1 MHKQCLLPFW
11 HSGYQ
16 REIVMQST
24 NHLQHESNTMFQ
36 TPQSARQNRQL
47 DCWGTSC
54 LYQTVIWFSRKTNKV
69 LHREMNPLN
78 TVELWCGGQTCKNV
92 QLASQLMQFYHA
104 TASKA
109 VRLSSAHRSQPLPM
123 TAAWRQLHD
132 CTDLHLQKPV
142 SFWQFPNM
150 VYARPNVIVTGPSQ
164 HCKDWWDIVAWS
176 HFSVLTSI
184 RIIVCVFFLCF
195 AAVSCLSLSISL
207 WILTPASFCCK
218 MVWSWPPSGTDQLQL
233 QPWLASRYLEKEARI
248 RERTNEQCHI

>member
-69 LHREMNPLN
+69 LHRAMNPLN

-92 QLASQLMQFYHA
+92 QLASQLMQFYRA

-109 VRLSSAHRSQPLPM
+109 VTETDKQQSYCECPPVFGTQVT
-123 TAAWRQLHD
+123 TAAYD
-132 CTDLHLQKPV
+132 
-142 SFWQFPNM
+142 
-150 VYARPNVIVTGPSQ
+150 
-164 HCKDWWDIVAWS
+164 
-176 HFSVLTSI
+176 
-184 RIIVCVFFLCF
+184 
-195 AAVSCLSLSISL
+195 SCLEATSRLHWSSSSKASQF
-207 WILTPASFCCK
+207 LTVS
-218 MVWSWPPSGTDQLQL
+218 
-233 QPWLASRYLEKEARI
+233 
-248 RERTNEQCHI
+248 